1 MGSFG
6 LLNPALSIRAKIV
19 LGTGAVA
26 LVSWLL
32 LVAFSYSL
40 TGLLV
45 AASSR
50 HMFEAASSAMAADM
64 RNTYQPVE
72 RATALLAHSPLMEAR
87 DDASRLRHV
96 PVLVEILRQT
106 PAAAAIQVG
115 DQRGDYF
122 IVRALNAAL
131 GKRFEAPP
139 GAVYE
144 ADIIEGATRRYRRW
158 FYDAALRVIAAR
170 QLAAADYD
178 PRGRPWYVRAIG
190 TSETLATP
198 PYVFFFMREIG
209 ITVGRSSADRQAVV
223 ATDVTLTSL
232 AQALAARRITPS
244 SAVVLH
250 DAQGVIAWSGDV
262 PALAAQADGT
272 LRRRS
277 IGELGNPALTALAG
291 GSPPK
296 GWLVHR
302 TPLGFGD
309 DASSELVIAVP
320 EAELLADVRRTRA
333 NVLLISFVLLALL
346 LPLTWFLANRISTPL
361 RELHAAIG
369 RVGGGD
375 LDFQLPAI
383 RGRDEVGDLNLAL
396 GTMRVSLKQSMKE
409 LAAATAARERL
420 ESELD
425 IARRIQMGFVPGGG
439 RLSRT
444 FAGAALFASLMPA
457 RAVGGDL
464 YEVIELPD
472 GRLFAAVGDVSDKGV
487 HAALLMS
494 RVMTLAKLLVPRTES
509 LAGLLGALNRQL
521 AQGNA
526 ECMFVTLFCAVMD
539 GRSGEARYACAGHNP
554 PLVVRA
560 GGVGVL
566 PVQSGTPLG
575 LFEDAAYAESAVR
588 LEAGER
594 LVMYTDGITEAFDEQ
609 RRPFGEQRLIALL
622 ERVGLRGSADTL
634 GSAILGE
641 VARFAGSAPQ
651 SDDIA
656 VLIVD
661 RA

>member
-1 MGSFG
+1 MKR
-6 LLNPALSIRAKIV
+6 ALSIRAKIA

-26 LVSWLL
+26 LISWMLL
-32 LVAFSYSL
+32 AGFTYSA

-50 HMFEAASSAMAADM
+50 HMFEAASGAMSADM
-64 RNTYQPVE
+64 RNTYEPVA
-72 RATALLAHSPLMEAR
+72 RATALLAHSSLMEAR

-96 PVLVEILRQT
+96 PFLVEILRQT

-115 DQRGDYF
+115 DRRGDYF

-131 GKRFEAPP
+131 SKRFEAPP
-139 GAVYE
+139 RAAYE
-144 ADIIEGATRRYRRW
+144 ADIIEGASRRYRRW
-158 FYDAALRVIAAR
+158 FYDDALRVIAAR
-170 QLAAADYD
+170 QLAASDYD
-178 PRGRPWYVRAIG
+178 PRNRPWYVRAIG
-190 TSETLATP
+190 SPDTVATP
-198 PYVFFFMREIG
+198 PYVFYFMAEIG

-223 ATDVTLTSL
+223 ATDVVLASL
-232 AQALAARRITPS
+232 SRALAARRITAS
-244 SAVVLH
+244 SEAVLH
-250 DAQGVIAWSGDV
+250 DAQGVIAWSGDA
-262 PALAAQADGT
+262 PALAEQADGT

-277 IGELGNPALTALAG
+277 IGELGHPALAAAAG
-291 GSPPK
+291 GAPPP

-302 TPLGFGD
+302 TQLGFGK

-333 NVLLISFVLLALL
+333 NVLLVSFVVLALL
-346 LPLTWFLANRISTPL
+346 IPLTWVLANRLSTPL

-375 LDFQLPAI
+375 LDFQLPAV
-383 RGRDEVGDLNLAL
+383 RSRDEVGDLNIAL

-409 LAAATAARERL
+409 LAGATAARERL

-444 FAGAALFASLMPA
+444 FAAGALFASLMPA

-464 YEVIELPD
+464 YEAIELPD

-494 RVMTLAKLLVPRTES
+494 RVMTLAKLLVPRTDS
-509 LAGLLGALNRQL
+509 LAELLGALNRQL

-526 ECMFVTLFCAVMD
+526 ECMFVTLFCALVD
-539 GRSGEARYACAGHNP
+539 GRTGEARYACAGHNP
-554 PLVVRA
+554 PLVVQA
-560 GGVGVL
+560 GGVHELRVE
-566 PVQSGTPLG
+566 SGTPLG
-575 LFEDAAYAESAVR
+575 LFADAAYAESAVH
-588 LEAGER
+588 LATGER

-609 RRPFGEQRLIALL
+609 RRAFGEQRLIALV
-622 ERVGLRGSADTL
+622 ERVGLRGSAESL
-634 GSAILGE
+634 GSTILGE
-641 VARFAGSAPQ
+641 VARFAGAAPQ

-661 RA
+661 RT